1 MNVDILEK
9 ILTNKHQYW
18 LIKKENKSVGI
29 NTQNFKPSIIMVI
42 IPQKIKQELKRNEIK
57 LIDLERLERIYLD
70 GNVFLNKDYAPFQ
83 IGQSLT
89 DVVEV
94 YPINCN
100 QKEFLKQAL
109 ILESDDMLEYKK
121 IIDELC
127 SNK

>member
-9 ILTNKHQYW
+9 ILTDKHQYW
-18 LIKKENKSVGI
+18 LIKKKNKNVGI
-29 NTQNFKPSIIMVI
+29 NTQKFKSSIIMIV

-57 LIDLERLERIYLD
+57 LTDLERLERIYLD
-70 GNVFLNKDYAPFQ
+70 GNIFLNEDYAPFQ
-83 IGQSLT
+83 IGQNLT
-89 DVVEV
+89 NVVQV

-109 ILESDDMLEYKK
+109 ILESDNIWDYKK